1 MRWIQVIRYFVR
13 FETGSTGLVVEEA
26 LIVVELRC
34 CGKRKLSVEGLIKL
48 FKEADILLLTVWN
61 QV

>member
-1 MRWIQVIRYFVR
+1 MR